1 MLSFQEYFYENSEE
15 FTQREDIEIIGVGTY
30 KAKVDSGNDG
40 YCVLHGSNIKYKGE
54 EVTFKTDKG
63 KTITKP
69 FIDKISVNVG
79 AATHEDRPVVEFDI
93 KIKGEIYKKVK
104 FSIGN
109 RKENDEKVLLGLK
122 FLKPINAV
130 IEIK

>member
-15 FTQREDIEIIGVGTY
+15 FTQKENVVIVGVGTY
-30 KAKVDSGNDG
+30 KSKVDSGNDG
-40 YCVLHGSNIKYKGE
+40 YCVLHGTDIKYKGD

-63 KTITKP
+63 KKITKP
-69 FIDKISVNVG
+69 VIDKIKVNVG
-79 AATHEDRPVVEFDI
+79 ADTFEDRPVVEFDI
-93 KIKGEIYKKVK
+93 KIKGDLYKKVK